1 MPVATSQHS
10 ISRGGHRSASR
21 WTVVRRQRRRAAAF
35 CAVAVA
41 AASLAVISPPAAEPV
56 AAALKAPPLDATCSE
71 LNAMVGHPTRT
82 YIVRQGIRFLSDSAA
97 DVGPGSDDTY
107 GSGETVRIQ
116 VTLSLNAS
124 WGRRDDLYADAEELH
139 ITFMLGSTPKEAVAT
154 PVEGRGSNLLTFEYT
169 LDPGDG
175 NHSARDVW
183 IPENSVVANDFAK
196 TFGRDAPYDD
206 GAAHQFIS
214 GPCGGA
220 QVEHPAVFH
229 PRTPGSPTIVSRP
242 RIMSEP
248 HSGDT
253 YYEGEKIWVR
263 VEYSEPVTVT
273 GTPVIK
279 LRFGSDT
286 DTNPSY
292 RDASYVS
299 DSASDPPNDPRRRS
313 SMHRLL
319 FEYVVQSGDNDSDG
333 FSIDWGQLSGG
344 SIVAMDNGVA
354 ATRNHDGLAAR
365 VEAEA
370 RGGGDPT
377 VAKHLVDG
385 SRGLKTSP
393 ELHDTGDPA
402 VIQSY
407 ATRVV
412 SEPRSGATLHDGEY
426 VVVRADFNE
435 SVVVSDTRLE
445 LPIELFNCHDAD
457 FNHRSQLSGTDLDS
471 YDAELAELGCWDD
484 STDTKLNPTRR
495 YAKYFSGSGS
505 SRLLFAYQITSLDE
519 DRDGIVVPDD
529 SELTYDGGT
538 QITSSIQDSI
548 ISAHDGGSLH
558 VGYSDVFK
566 KPLKYQRA
574 DGQAVEGPPIITAL
588 TITSDPNSGDNDPL
602 DYYEHQDTVEIQVTF
617 NQGVVVTGTPLLAL
631 NIGGV
636 LKNAEYSSGD
646 GTTSLL
652 FRYTVEAGDED
663 AVGIG
668 INRDSLTLGNGTL
681 TALDDGEGAS
691 LDHHPLSRQRGHKVD
706 AAVPTITGLRIAS
719 SPPNGGTHY
728 GVGLAIDIEVSYDEA
743 VTVSGTPSFDFEVG
757 TVTKT
762 AYYDQTES
770 DADSNGRTI
779 VFRYTVQD
787 GDEDADGIAAPDPEI
802 VGGTITDA
810 RQNANPL
817 PADRDHPPLGTQ
829 PAHRVETDP
838 PEVDSAAGSVALTS
852 RGTGTGG
859 EYVVD
864 DLIEVTVTF
873 DEIVYVDE
881 TGGTPH
887 IGIDIGGTTQQASYV
902 RGQRCR
908 QSQAGVLLRG
918 LRRPH
923 RYRRHRGGR
932 QLPGLQRRRH
942 HRPRRQPGDPRP
954 RGRRWRQ
961 RRHQHP
967 HRGLDRAHDHRRT
980 ADLELPAELRTPGK
994 ATTPTVS
1001 ATSSCSRSTSART
1014 WKCRASQCCD
1024 SRSATTPSRPANN
1037 HRNARL
1043 TGSSA
1048 GCTEADTGTCTL
1060 TFSYTV
1066 GSNDDDNDGISVDLD
1081 ATLSPPETTAISGTI
1096 SDRTGNRANLTHDAL
1111 PDDSSH
1117 KVNAQPPRVSAIEIT
1132 STASRHNSTY
1142 RSGDTITIDVRFDD
1156 PIKLTLDDGDADT
1169 DNPRIALRMGS
1180 GTKYAEYVSHQ
1191 ETDSNGVGVVTF
1203 SYDVEGDD
1211 LDMDGIGF
1219 PSNAL
1224 QRRDATIAD
1233 PQGQTA
1239 TLANMSIDDSMDHK
1253 VDGVAPTV
1261 TGVGVS
1267 SEPPR
1272 TERPYLNDK
1281 YGVYD
1286 STSND
1291 PPILVKVTFS
1301 EAVKLS
1307 TGSSIDVTIGTT
1319 DRSAVWVEPD
1329 GYSTTAG
1336 TREAIFRYEVASS
1349 DTDDTDG
1356 IDIVENSLSGTI
1368 TDLVDNSANL
1378 THGAQNSLA
1387 DHKVDTTAPSV
1398 TEVSITSPSPDGN
1411 LEYDSTYARGDTI
1424 MVTVT
1429 FSEKVAV
1436 NGDGIPKLKLNIGGG
1451 TSEEAAFQPGDGST
1465 NGDNTTKL
1473 MFTYVVAAGD
1483 EDTDGISIDAD
1494 SIELN
1499 GSTVTDLA
1507 GNDAALTHDAV
1518 PDDGDHKVDGDLSPR
1533 GPYAT
1538 SISMYDGPDKL
1549 GTYRAGEH
1557 IFFDVTF
1564 SEPVTVGGTPMLPII
1579 VGNQK
1584 EAGYHSKPSST
1595 TLRFRYTVQA
1605 GDLDDDGISAAAVSI
1620 DLDGGTIRATA
1631 GSADALLGV
1640 PELADQPGHE
1650 VDGVAPSVVGTPRI
1664 TSDPTLNDD
1673 DPPNTY
1679 EKDDVI
1685 EVTVE
1690 FDEGVIVS
1698 GTPYIN
1704 IVLKTGTMRADQSGP
1719 AMIDPGTGTTT
1730 LTFSYTVSGGD
1741 KDIDGVSILAD
1752 QLHGTITDPVGNA
1765 ANRSHDPVLDDAG
1778 HLVDGGNWPGHG
1790 KPSGTSSSGGG
1801 TTGNQGRNPVEREN
1815 HGDDNWGVRV
1825 ERIGG
1830 VDRFETAK
1838 LIAER
1843 YVREV
1848 AQDTS
1853 LPPDMRKVDTVIIA
1867 SGRAFPDALSAS
1879 SLAGSI
1885 LSPIALSGPALA
1897 GTHQAP
1903 LLLVE
1908 PHELTRFTREFLTE
1922 NEIEQ
1927 VYIVGGPAAVSN
1939 GVEDE
1944 IAALPSV
1951 TSVTRFGG
1959 ADRYDTSVS
1968 ISSEVIAM
1976 MGSAAEFCGTSL
1988 RTALLATGTDFADAL
2003 ALAPIAAKG
2012 PHPLLLT
2019 RRDAL
2024 PDSVRTYF
2032 EAAFADGSIEQVIIA
2047 GGPSAVSD
2055 NVVAE
2060 LTVLGFVVTRIG
2072 GDDRYETA
2080 VRIARHALR
2089 SGVNGHGTCLDNN
2102 RIGLATGAVYS
2113 DGLAGGPLLALLG
2126 GASVLLE
2133 PDALPPVVEGFLG
2146 WHRLQHEG
2154 LTLTVFGGPE
2164 ALSYRVIGLARM
2176 AAERRLK

>member
-1 MPVATSQHS
+1 MPVATSQRS
-10 ISRGGHRSASR
+10 LPRGGHRSASR
-21 WTVVRRQRRRAAAF
+21 WTIVRRQRQRAAAV
-35 CAVAVA
+35 CAVVVA
-41 AASLAVISPPAAEPV
+41 AASLAVVSPPTAEPA
-56 AAALKAPPLDATCSE
+56 AAALKAAPLDATCSE
-71 LNAMVGHPTRT
+71 LNAMVGHPTRA
-82 YIVRQGIRFLSDSAA
+82 YIVRQGIQFLSDSAA

-139 ITFMLGSTPKEAVAT
+139 ITFMLGSTSKEAVAT
-154 PVEGRGSNLLTFEYT
+154 SAEGHGSNLLTFEYT
-169 LDPGDG
+169 LDPSDG

-229 PRTPGSPTIVSRP
+229 PQTPGSPTIVSRP

-248 HSGDT
+248 HSGDA

-279 LRFGSDT
+279 LRFGSDA

-292 RDASYVS
+292 RDARYVS
-299 DSASDPPNDPRRRS
+299 DSASDPPDDPRRRS

-319 FEYVVQSGDNDSDG
+319 FEYVVQSSDIDSDG

-354 ATRNHDGLAAR
+354 ATRNHDGLAAQ
-365 VEAEA
+365 AEYSI
-370 RGGGDPT
+370 REGGDPT

-385 SRGLKTSP
+385 SRGPKTSQ

-412 SEPRSGATLHDGEY
+412 SEPRSGETLHEGEY
-426 VVVRADFNE
+426 VVLRADFNE
-435 SVVVSDTRLE
+435 SVVVSDSRLE

-484 STDTKLNPTRR
+484 SSDTKLKPTRR
-495 YAKYFSGSGS
+495 YARYLSGAGS

-538 QITSSIQDSI
+538 EITPSIQNSI
-548 ISAHDGGSLH
+548 ISAHDGGTLH
-558 VGYSDVFK
+558 VHYSDVFK

-574 DGQAVEGPPIITAL
+574 DGQAVEGDPVITAL
-588 TITSDPNSGDNDPL
+588 TITSDPNTADNDPL
-602 DYYEHQDTVEIQVTF
+602 DYYEYQDTVEVQVTF

-652 FRYTVEAGDED
+652 FQYTVEAGDED
-663 AVGIG
+663 AVGIS

-681 TALDDGEGAS
+681 TALDDGKGAS

-706 AAVPTITGLRIAS
+706 AAVPTVTGLRIAS
-719 SPPNGGTHY
+719 SPPNGGTYY
-728 GVGLAIDIEVSYDEA
+728 GVGSVIDIEVGYDEA
-743 VTVSGTPSFDFEVG
+743 VAVSGTPSLDFEVG
-757 TVTKT
+757 TETKT
-762 AYYDQTES
+762 AYYDQTGS
-770 DADSNGRTI
+770 DADSNDRTI

-787 GDEDADGIAAPDPEI
+787 GDDDDGISVPGPVI

-810 RQNANPL
+810 KQNANPL
-817 PADRDHPPLGTQ
+817 PADRDHTPLGTQ
-829 PAHRVETDP
+829 PPHKVETDP
-838 PEVDSAAGSVALTS
+838 PEVESAAGSVAITS

-864 DLIEVTVTF
+864 DLIDVTVTF

-881 TGGTPH
+881 TGGTPR
-887 IGIDIGGTTQQASYV
+887 IGIDIGGTTRQARYV
-902 RGQRCR
+902 RGSGAANRKLVF
-908 QSQAGVLLRG
+908 SYEVPEGLTDTDGIEVAGNSLTFN
-918 LRRPH
+918 
-923 RYRRHRGGR
+923 GG
-932 QLPGLQRRRH
+932 
-942 HRPRRQPGDPRP
+942 DIT
-954 RGRRWRQ
+954 
-961 RRHQHP
+961 
-967 HRGLDRAHDHRRT
+967 DRAGNRALLDHEAVDGVSGGT
-980 ADLELPAELRTPGK
+980 STHTVDSIA
-994 ATTPTVS
+994 PTII
-1001 ATSSCSRSTSART
+1001 AGPRISSCPPNCGPPEGNDTYGLGDIIMFEVDFSEDVEVQGVPALRFQIGDDAITP
-1014 WKCRASQCCD
+1014 ASNN
-1024 SRSATTPSRPANN
+1024 RSA
-1037 HRNARL
+1037 L
-1043 TGSSA
+1043 VTGSSA

-1081 ATLSPPETTAISGTI
+1081 DTLSPPETTAISGTI
-1096 SDRTGNRANLTHDAL
+1096 KDRTGNRANLTHDAL
-1111 PDDSSH
+1111 ADAGGH
-1117 KVNAQPPRVSAIEIT
+1117 KVDAQPPRISTIEIT

-1142 RSGDTITIDVRFDD
+1142 RAGDTITVDVTFDD
-1156 PIKLTLDDGDADT
+1156 PIKLTLDDGDADID
-1169 DNPRIALRMGS
+1169 DNPQIALRMGS
-1180 GTKYAEYVSHQ
+1180 GTKYADYVSHQ
-1191 ETDSNGVGVVTF
+1191 EQDSNGVGVVTF
-1203 SYDVEGDD
+1203 GYDVEGDD
-1211 LDMDGIGF
+1211 LDMDGIGIGA
-1219 PSNAL
+1219 NAV
-1224 QRRDATIAD
+1224 RPRDATLTD
-1233 PQGQTA
+1233 PQGQAA
-1239 TLANMSIDDSMDHK
+1239 TLTNTSIDDSMDHK

-1261 TGVGVS
+1261 TGVAVS
-1267 SEPPR
+1267 SDPPR
-1272 TERPYLNDK
+1272 TGSPYLNDK

-1291 PPILVKVTFS
+1291 DPILITVTFS

-1307 TGSSIDVTIGTT
+1307 PGSSIDVTIGTT
-1319 DRSAVWVEPD
+1319 DRSATWVEPD

-1336 TREAIFRYEVASS
+1336 TRAAIFRYEIANS
-1349 DTDDTDG
+1349 DADDTDG

-1368 TDLVDNSANL
+1368 TDLVDNSADL
-1378 THGAQNSLA
+1378 AHGAQNNLA
-1387 DHKVDTTAPSV
+1387 DHNVDTTAPTV
-1398 TEVSITSPSPDGN
+1398 TDVSITSPSPEGH
-1411 LEYDSTYARGDTI
+1411 LEYDDTYARGDTI

-1429 FSEKVAV
+1429 FSETVAV
-1436 NGDGIPKLKLNIGGG
+1436 NGEGTPKLELNIGGG
-1451 TSEEAAFQPGDGST
+1451 TPKEAAFQPGDGST

-1499 GSTVTDLA
+1499 GSTITDLA

-1518 PDDGDHKVDGDLSPR
+1518 PDDIDHKVDGDLSPR

-1538 SISMYDGPDKL
+1538 SISIFDGPDKL

-1564 SEPVTVGGTPMLPII
+1564 SEAITVGGTPMLPVV
-1579 VGNQK
+1579 VGNQR
-1584 EAGYHSKPSST
+1584 EAGYYSKPANT
-1595 TLRFRYTVQA
+1595 TLRFRYTTQA
-1605 GDLDDDGISAAAVSI
+1605 GDLDDDGVSVTAVSI
-1620 DLDGGTIRATA
+1620 DLNGGNIRASA

-1640 PELADQPGHE
+1640 PELADQSGHK
-1650 VDGVAPSVVGTPRI
+1650 VDGVAPRVNGVPRI

-1673 DPPNTY
+1673 DPPNVY
-1679 EKDDVI
+1679 EADDVI

-1690 FDEGVIVS
+1690 FDEGVVVS
-1698 GTPYIN
+1698 GTPYIS
-1704 IVLKTGTMRADQSGP
+1704 IVLKTGTMRADRSGP
-1719 AMIDPGTGTTT
+1719 ATIDADTGTTT
-1730 LTFSYTVSGGD
+1730 LTFAYTVKAGD

-1765 ANRSHDPVLDDAG
+1765 ADLSHGAVSDDAG

-1790 KPSGTSSSGGG
+1790 KPSGSSSFGGGTSSS
-1801 TTGNQGRNPVEREN
+1801 QGRNPVESGN

-1830 VDRFETAK
+1830 TDRFETAK

-1843 YVREV
+1843 YAREV

-1853 LPPDMRKVDTVIIA
+1853 LPPAMRRVDTVIIA
-1867 SGRAFPDALSAS
+1867 SGRAFPDALTAA
-1879 SLAGSI
+1879 SLAGSL
-1885 LSPIALSGPALA
+1885 LSPIALAVPALA
-1897 GTHQAP
+1897 GAHQAP

-1908 PHELTRFTREFLTE
+1908 PHEMTRFTREFLVE

-1927 VYIVGGPAAVSN
+1927 VYIVGGPAAVSPE
-1939 GVEDE
+1939 VEAA

-1959 ADRYDTSVS
+1959 VDRYGTSVS
-1968 ISSEVIAM
+1968 IASEVIAM
-1976 MGSAAEFCGTSL
+1976 MGGAAEFCGTSL

-2019 RRDAL
+2019 RPDAL

-2032 EAAFADGSIEQVIIA
+2032 EVAFADGSIEQVIIA

-2055 NVVAE
+2055 NVIEE
-2060 LTVLGFVVTRIG
+2060 LTDVGFAVTRIG
-2072 GDDRYETA
+2072 GDDRYDTA
-2080 VRIARHALR
+2080 VRIATHALR
-2089 SGVNGHGTCLDNN
+2089 SGVNGHGTCLNN
-2102 RIGLATGAVYS
+2102 DRIGLATGVVYA

-2126 GASVLLE
+2126 GASILLE
-2133 PDALPPVVEGFLG
+2133 PDALPLVVEGFLG

>member
-229 PRTPGSPTIVSRP
+229 PQTPGSPTIVSRP

-548 ISAHDGGSLH
+548 ISAHGGGSLH

-691 LDHHPLSRQRGHKVD
+691 LDHHPLSRQREHKVD

-728 GVGLAIDIEVSYDEA
+728 GVGLAINIEVSYDEA

-852 RGTGTGG
+852 QGTGTGG

-864 DLIEVTVTF
+864 DLIDVTVTF

-902 RGQRCR
+902 RG
-908 QSQAGVLLRG
+908 SGAGNRRLVFSYEVPEGLIDTDGIEVVENSLAFNNGDITDRAGNRAILDHEAADGVSGDTNTHTVDSIVPTITGG
-918 LRRPH
+918 LRI
-923 RYRRHRGGR
+923 
-932 QLPGLQRRRH
+932 
-942 HRPRRQPGDPRP
+942 
-954 RGRRWRQ
+954 
-961 RRHQHP
+961 
-967 HRGLDRAHDHRRT
+967 
-980 ADLELPAELRTPGK
+980 
-994 ATTPTVS
+994 
-1001 ATSSCSRSTSART
+1001 SSCPPNCAPPEGNDTYGLGDIIMFEVDFSEDVEVQGVPVLRFQIGDDAVT
-1014 WKCRASQCCD
+1014 
-1024 SRSATTPSRPANN
+1024 PANN

-1081 ATLSPPETTAISGTI
+1081 ATLSPPETTAVSGTI

-1111 PDDSSH
+1111 PDDSDH
-1117 KVNAQPPRVSAIEIT
+1117 KVDAQPPRVSTIEIT

-1142 RSGDTITIDVRFDD
+1142 RSGDTITIDVTFDD

-1169 DNPRIALRMGS
+1169 DDNPQIALRLGS
-1180 GTKYAEYVSHQ
+1180 GAKYADYVSHQ

-1224 QRRDATIAD
+1224 QRRDAAIAD

-1272 TERPYLNDK
+1272 TESPYLNDK

-1291 PPILVKVTFS
+1291 LPILVKVTFS

-1319 DRSAVWVEPD
+1319 DRSAIWVEPD

-1411 LEYDSTYARGDTI
+1411 LEYDKTYARGDTI

-1436 NGDGIPKLKLNIGGG
+1436 NGDGTPKLKLNIGGG

-1499 GSTVTDLA
+1499 GSTITDLA

-1518 PDDGDHKVDGDLSPR
+1518 PDDGDRKVDGDLSPR

-1605 GDLDDDGISAAAVSI
+1605 GDLDDDGVSAAAVSI

-1801 TTGNQGRNPVEREN
+1801 TTGNQGRNPVESEN

-2019 RRDAL
+2019 RPDEL
-2024 PDSVRTYF
+2024 PASVRSYL
-2032 EAAFADGSIEQVIIA
+2032 EAASAARSIEQIIIA
-2047 GGPSAVSD
+2047 GGPNAVSD
-2055 NVVAE
+2055 DVIDE
-2060 LTVLGFVVTRIG
+2060 LTAMGFSVVRIG
-2072 GDDRYETA
+2072 GVDRYDTS
-2080 VRIARHALR
+2080 VRIAKYALR
-2089 SGVNGHGTCLDNN
+2089 AAVSGHGACLDNN
-2102 RIGLATGAVYS
+2102 RVGLATGEVYA
-2113 DGLAGGPLLALLG
+2113 DGLAGGPLLALLN
-2126 GASVLLE
+2126 GAGVLLE
-2133 PDALPPVVEGFLG
+2133 PDALPRVVRSFLA
-2146 WHRLQHEG
+2146 WYRLDHQD
-2154 LTLTVFGGPE
+2154 LTLTVFGGRA
-2164 ALSYRVIGLARM
+2164 ALSYGVIRLAKE
-2176 AAERRLK
+2176 AAERGLP

>member
-1 MPVATSQHS
+1 
-10 ISRGGHRSASR
+10 
-21 WTVVRRQRRRAAAF
+21 
-35 CAVAVA
+35 
-41 AASLAVISPPAAEPV
+41 
-56 AAALKAPPLDATCSE
+56 
-71 LNAMVGHPTRT
+71 MVGHPTRT
-82 YIVRQGIRFLSDSAA
+82 YIVRQGIQFLSDAAA
-97 DVGPGSDDTY
+97 DVGPGSDNSY
-107 GSGETVRIQ
+107 SSGETIRIQ
-116 VTLSLNAS
+116 VKLSLNAS
-124 WGRRDDLYADAEELH
+124 WGRRDDLYADADELH
-139 ITFMLGSTPKEAVAT
+139 IKFMLGSTPKEAVAT
-154 PVEGRGSNLLTFEYT
+154 SVEGQGSNLLTFEYT
-169 LDPGDG
+169 LGPSDG

-196 TFGRDAPYDD
+196 TFGRNAPYDD

-220 QVEHPAVFH
+220 TVEHPAVFH
-229 PRTPGSPTIVSRP
+229 PQTPGSPTIVSRP

-292 RDASYVS
+292 RNARYVS
-299 DSASDPPNDPRRRS
+299 DSTSDPPNDPRRRS

-319 FEYVVQSGDNDSDG
+319 FEYVVQPGDSDSDG

-344 SIVAMDNGVA
+344 SIVAMDNGVV

-636 LKNAEYSSGD
+636 LKNAEYSSGA

-652 FRYTVEAGDED
+652 FQYTVEAGDED
-663 AVGIG
+663 ADGIS
-668 INRDSLTLGNGTL
+668 INRDSLTLGDGTL
-681 TALDDGEGAS
+681 TALDDGEDAS
-691 LDHHPLSRQRGHKVD
+691 LDHHPLSHQRGHKVD
-706 AAVPTITGLRIAS
+706 ASTPTITGLRIAS
-719 SPPNGGTHY
+719 SPPNGGTYY
-728 GVGLAIDIEVSYDEA
+728 GVGSDIDIEVSYDEA
-743 VTVSGTPSFDFEVG
+743 VTVSGTPSVDFEIG
-757 TVTKT
+757 TETKT
-762 AYYDQTES
+762 AYYDQTAS

-787 GDEDADGIAAPDPEI
+787 PDDDADGIAVPDPVI

-810 RQNANPL
+810 RHNANPL
-817 PADRDHPPLGTQ
+817 PADRDHTPLGTQ
-829 PAHRVETDP
+829 PPHKVETDP
-838 PEVDSAAGSVALTS
+838 PEVESAAGSVAITS

-864 DLIEVTVTF
+864 DQIDVTVTF
-873 DEIVYVDE
+873 DEIVYVNE
-881 TGGTPH
+881 TGGTPR
-887 IGIDIGGTTQQASYV
+887 IGIDIGGTTKQASYV
-902 RGQRCR
+902 RG
-908 QSQAGVLLRG
+908 SGAGNRRLVFSYEVPEG
-918 LRRPH
+918 LTDTDGIEVAGNSLA
-923 RYRRHRGGR
+923 YNGGDITDR
-932 QLPGLQRRRH
+932 AGNRAILDHEALDALSGDTSTHTVDSIVPTITAG
-942 HRPRRQPGDPRP
+942 PRISSCPPNCGPPEGNDTY
-954 RGRRWRQ
+954 
-961 RRHQHP
+961 
-967 HRGLDRAHDHRRT
+967 GLDDIIMFEVDFSEDVEVQGVPALRFQIGDDAVT
-980 ADLELPAELRTPGK
+980 PADNN
-994 ATTPTVS
+994 
-1001 ATSSCSRSTSART
+1001 
-1014 WKCRASQCCD
+1014 
-1024 SRSATTPSRPANN
+1024 RSAL
-1037 HRNARL
+1037 L

-1081 ATLSPPETTAISGTI
+1081 DTLSPPETTAISGTI
-1096 SDRTGNRANLTHDAL
+1096 KDRTGNRANLTHGAL
-1111 PDDSSH
+1111 PDNSSH
-1117 KVNAQPPRVSAIEIT
+1117 KVDAQPPRVSAIEIT

-1142 RSGDTITIDVRFDD
+1142 RSGDTITVDVTFDD

-1169 DNPRIALRMGS
+1169 DDNPRIALRMSS
-1180 GTKYAEYVSHQ
+1180 GTKYADYVSHQ
-1191 ETDSNGVGVVTF
+1191 EQDSNGVGVVTF
-1203 SYDVEGDD
+1203 SYAVAGDD
-1211 LDMDGIGF
+1211 LDPDGIGF

-1224 QRRDATIAD
+1224 QRRDATITD

-1239 TLANMSIDDSMDHK
+1239 TLANTSIGDSMDHK

-1261 TGVGVS
+1261 TGVAVS
-1267 SEPPR
+1267 SDPPR
-1272 TERPYLNDK
+1272 TGSPYLNDK

-1291 PPILVKVTFS
+1291 LPILVTVTFS

-1319 DRSAVWVEPD
+1319 DRSATWVEPD

-1336 TREAIFRYEVASS
+1336 TGEAVFRYEVASS

-1378 THGAQNSLA
+1378 AHGAQNDLA
-1387 DHKVDTTAPSV
+1387 DHQVDTTAPSV
-1398 TEVSITSPSPDGN
+1398 TDVSITSPSPDGN
-1411 LEYDSTYARGDTI
+1411 LEYDNTYARGDTI

-1429 FSEKVAV
+1429 FSETVAV
-1436 NGDGIPKLKLNIGGG
+1436 NGDGTPKLQLNVGGG
-1451 TSEEAAFQPGDGST
+1451 TSKEASFQPGDGST

-1483 EDTDGISIDAD
+1483 EDADGISIDAD

-1499 GSTVTDLA
+1499 GSTITDLA
-1507 GNDAALTHDAV
+1507 GNDAVLTHDAV

-1549 GTYRAGEH
+1549 DTYRVGEH

-1584 EAGYHSKPSST
+1584 EAGYHSKPSNT
-1595 TLRFRYTVQA
+1595 TLRFRYTTQA
-1605 GDLDDDGISAAAVSI
+1605 GDLDDDGVSVTAVSI

-1631 GSADALLGV
+1631 GSTDALLGV
-1640 PELADQPGHE
+1640 PELADQSGHK

-1690 FDEGVIVS
+1690 FDEGVIVG

-1704 IVLKTGTMRADQSGP
+1704 LVFMTGTVRADQSGP
-1719 AMIDPGTGTTT
+1719 ATIDPDTGTTT
-1730 LTFSYTVSGGD
+1730 LTFSYTVRAGD
-1741 KDIDGVSILAD
+1741 KDIDGVSIGAD

-1790 KPSGTSSSGGG
+1790 GSSGTSSSGGG
-1801 TTGNQGRNPVEREN
+1801 TTGNQGRHPVEREN

-1830 VDRFETAK
+1830 ADRFETAK

-1843 YVREV
+1843 YAREV

-1853 LPPDMRKVDTVIIA
+1853 LPRDMRRVDTVIIA
-1867 SGRAFPDALSAS
+1867 SGRAFPDALTAA
-1879 SLAGSI
+1879 SLAGSL
-1885 LSPIALSGPALA
+1885 LSPIALAGPALA
-1897 GTHQAP
+1897 GAHQAP

-1908 PHELTRFTREFLTE
+1908 PHEMTRYTREFLIE
-1922 NEIEQ
+1922 YEIEQ
-1927 VYIVGGPAAVSN
+1927 VYIVGGPAAVSPD
-1939 GVEDE
+1939 VEAA

-1959 ADRYDTSVS
+1959 VDRYGTSVS
-1968 ISSEVIAM
+1968 IASEVIAM
-1976 MGSAAEFCGTSL
+1976 TGGAAEFCGTSL

-2019 RRDAL
+2019 RPDAL
-2024 PDSVRTYF
+2024 PDSVRSYF
-2032 EAAFADGSIEQVIIA
+2032 EAALTNGSIEQIIIA
-2047 GGPSAVSD
+2047 GGTSAVSE
-2055 NVVAE
+2055 NVAAE
-2060 LTVLGFVVTRIG
+2060 LAQMGFVVTRIG
-2072 GDDRYETA
+2072 GNDRYDTA
-2080 VRIARHALR
+2080 VRIATHALR
-2089 SGVNGHGTCLDNN
+2089 SGVNGRGTCLNN
-2102 RIGLATGAVYS
+2102 DRIGLATGVVYA

-2126 GASVLLE
+2126 GASILLE
-2133 PDALPPVVEGFLG
+2133 PDALPLVVEGFLG

-2164 ALSYRVIGLARM
+2164 ALSYRAVELARM
-2176 AAERRLK
+2176 AAEARLK